1 MSWPHH
7 FYAEEERDINCLSGM
22 QTEAHLLVGVS
33 LMRWVEWVDRT
44 LPSQVKGDAFLARV
58 FDNGDDFERLDLNLS
73 EVTSDAQWVKD
84 AAAQNA
90 QRREQVGR
98 HEERGKACCG

>member
-1 MSWPHH
+1 M
-7 FYAEEERDINCLSGM
+7 
-22 QTEAHLLVGVS
+22 
-33 LMRWVEWVDRT
+33 MRWVEWVDRT